1 MKLAA
6 PLARGV
12 SSVLAVVA
20 AIVVS
25 NAAGD
30 NVGKLVGAAVGAV
43 LIFLIEWFV
52 QWSPRHLGWARR
64 LFDPRAVWEG
74 VWLQVVETVT
84 GSGGVRKADPNTCSV
99 VRIDYVRAENGYEL
113 VGRAFDSKGDFAAK
127 YASEKWPTFT
137 RDGLILS
144 YEWSGTVDDPTQPS
158 QGVTRKGLASVRLT
172 SAEKDHGDGLVQHVG
187 MNREMV
193 VTMDRLTDEYIRDE
207 LQIVGYTSTS
217 LLDYN
222 TRMKFGAMA
231 AKQMAA
237 RKPAVAAGQGAA
249 PADPASG

>member
-1 MKLAA
+1 MQLAA

-30 NVGKLVGAAVGAV
+30 NAGKLVGAAVGAV

-52 QWSPRHLGWARR
+52 QWSPQHLGWARR

-84 GSGGVRKADPNTCSV
+84 GSGGVRKTDPNTCSV
-99 VRIDYVRAENGYEL
+99 VRITYVSAENGYEL
-113 VGRAFDSKGDFAAK
+113 VGRAFDSKGEFAAK

-144 YEWSGTVDDPTQPS
+144 YEWSGTVDDPTQHL
-158 QGVTRKGLASVRLT
+158 QGATRRGLASVRLT
-172 SAEKDHGDGLVQHVG
+172 SAERDHGDGLVQHVG

-193 VTMDRLTDEYIRDE
+193 VTMDRLTDEYIKNE
-207 LQIVGYTSTS
+207 LRIGGFKASA
-217 LLDYN
+217 LLEYN
-222 TRMKFGAMA
+222 TRMKFGALA
-231 AKQMAA
+231 AKQLAA
-237 RKPAVAAGQGAA
+237 QRAAAA
-249 PADPASG
+249 DTKGSAG